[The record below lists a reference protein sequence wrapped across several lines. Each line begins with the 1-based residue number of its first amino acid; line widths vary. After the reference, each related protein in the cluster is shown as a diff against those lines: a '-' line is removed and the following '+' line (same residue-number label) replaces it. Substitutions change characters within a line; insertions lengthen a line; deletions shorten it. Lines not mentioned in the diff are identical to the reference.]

1 MTYEETEILGLTAL
15 AHMAAH
21 EDIITAYL
29 RLTGMTLDRL
39 KESATDPATL
49 GSILDYFLQNEKRLL
64 LFCQAENIAPEQIAA
79 ARQLLPGGEV
89 TSDNM

>member
-21 EDIITAYL
+21 EEIITAYL
-29 RLTGMTLDRL
+29 RLTGMTPDRL
-39 KESATDPATL
+39 KDSATDPATL

-64 LFCQAENIAPEQIAA
+64 SFCQAEDIAPEQIVA
-79 ARQLLPGGEV
+79 ARRLLPGGEI
-89 TSDNM
+89 TADNI